1 MRFPFL
7 CELQSVSSEDVSF
20 IKWIA
25 ITAMIVSLFVGIL
38 WAITLIKDL
47 GSDRASKHD
56 LTKLNERLNS
66 FENLLEER
74 VTKIYSKIE
83 HQAELAAKSLGE
95 ESARVSTTLLSIMK
109 DLGQALATGTKGGK

>member
-56 LTKLNERLNS
+56 LTKLNERLNAV
-66 FENLLEER
+66 EAVLEER
-74 VTKIYSKIE
+74 VKSVYTKIE
-83 HQAELAAKSLGE
+83 HQAELSAKALAD
-95 ESARVSTTLLSIMK
+95 ESVRVSTTLMSIMK
-109 DLGQALATGTKGGK
+109 DLGQALAAGTKGGK